1 MIAPTTYRLLH
12 FPPSTRQSNL
22 QLRFSSPPSSLLSRD
37 TLNTPFFGNE
47 GDEFAANGATLDEFP
62 YAPIPNGD
70 TTYVWPLSGSEGY
83 YSTFYTGEQQ
93 MR

>member
-1 MIAPTTYRLLH
+1 LL
-12 FPPSTRQSNL
+12 FFPSTRQSNL
-22 QLRFSSPPSSLLSRD
+22 QLPFSSPPSSLLSRD
-37 TLNTPFFGNE
+37 TLNTPFFGDE

-70 TTYVWPLSGSEGY
+70 TTYLWPLSGSEGY
-83 YSTFYTGEQQ
+83 YSTLYTGEQQ